1 MAKPRYFTGL
11 DIGSSAVKML
21 IAEQRTSEEQMEILA
36 RIAKPVSGMRR
47 GVIID
52 AEKVAGA
59 ISSALRECLEVYN
72 IKVEDVYVNVNGRH
86 IFTNLSHGL
95 ASVSRADRRIS
106 PEDVDR
112 VTQNAQAFSLPLNE
126 EILEV
131 SAKEYTVDGAKGI
144 REPVGMQG
152 VRIEADILTIGG
164 FSPYLKGLNQAV
176 LGADLEMSGRVVSP
190 IAASHAVLTSEEK
203 EMGVAVLDIGAGTS
217 GLVVFEEG
225 NLIHLAIIPI
235 GSNNITS
242 DIAIGLT
249 TDMETA
255 ERIKI
260 EYGGIALRKTD
271 KKQIRITN
279 SEDKSETGLVFSRKF
294 LTDIVETRWKEIFE
308 QVNKELKNISKAG
321 KLPMG
326 LILTG
331 GGASMAGVCELARK
345 ELKLP
350 CRLGV
355 IKGFSSS
362 IEDPS
367 WAVASGLA
375 LIGSEEEGE
384 DSSPSALKT
393 NIKGLLKKLSSIFV
407 P

>member
-1 MAKPRYFTGL
+1 MARTRYFTGL

-21 IAEQRTSEEQMEILA
+21 VAEQRENEEALEVLA
-36 RIAKPVSGMRR
+36 RISKPTLGMRR
-47 GVIID
+47 GVVID
-52 AEKVAGA
+52 PEKVSVA
-59 ISSALRECLEVYN
+59 ISSALKECSEIYN
-72 IKVEDVYVNVNGRH
+72 IKIGDICVNINGRH

-95 ASVSRADRRIS
+95 ASVSRADKNIS
-106 PEDVDR
+106 PEDVER
-112 VTQNAQAFSLPLNE
+112 VTQNAQAFSLPLNQ
-126 EILEV
+126 EILDV
-131 SAKEYTVDGAKGI
+131 SAKEYTVDGIRGI

-164 FSPYLKGLNQAV
+164 FSPYLKTLNQAV
-176 LGADLEMSGRVVSP
+176 LGADLEICGRVANP
-190 IAASHAVLTSEEK
+190 IAAGRAILTAEEK
-203 EMGVAVLDIGAGTS
+203 EMGVALLDIGFGTS
-217 GLVVFEEG
+217 GLVVYDEG
-225 NLIHLAIIPI
+225 NLVHLAVIPI

-255 ERIKI
+255 EKIKI
-260 EYGGIALRKTD
+260 EYGGIALKKID
-271 KKQIRITN
+271 KKQIRVIDN
-279 SEDKSETGLVFSRKF
+279 ENKSNPGLAFSRKL
-294 LTDIVETRWKEIFE
+294 LTDIIETRWKEIFE

-331 GGASMAGVCELARK
+331 GGSEMAGITELAKK

-350 CRLGV
+350 CRLGT
-355 IKGFSSS
+355 IKGFSLPVDGSG
-362 IEDPS
+362 

-375 LIGSEEEGE
+375 LTGLDEGGDEEESLSGIKRI
-384 DSSPSALKT
+384 LQRIL
-393 NIKGLLKKLSSIFV
+393 NIFI